1 MTALFGE
8 LRRRGV
14 LGALAAYA
22 VAAAGALQLAD
33 IVVHNLDLP
42 GWTVRAL
49 IWLAGAG
56 FIATGVVSWFYDLT
70 RHGFVRTQAP
80 ADRAPT
86 PATPQ
91 KPTLPTPPTVP
102 QVLEAG
108 VVLAGRYHLEREL
121 GKGGMGRVLVAR
133 DEKLGRRVA
142 VKVVTAAH
150 DPARVRRFEQEA
162 RTAGALEH
170 PNVLAVYDLGEQDG
184 VPFLVT
190 ELLEGHT
197 LRTVIDGPRLPPS
210 QVQGL
215 ALQLARGLAAAHTRG
230 IVHRDLK
237 PENLFLTDDGRLKI
251 LDFGLARLSAND
263 EPGPGLTVTGAIFG
277 TPGYLSPE
285 QARGEKAGP
294 PSDVFAAGAVIYELL
309 SGRRAFPGSSL
320 IEAGHAT
327 LNTQPPPLPAA
338 VPPAFAAIVMRS
350 LQKDPARRFPT
361 GVDLARALETLEPA
375 APVTLP
381 PRPKSWRRS
390 TSLMVALATL
400 AIGAALASAV
410 RVSRSLHDVVREE
423 KSRRPAVRITEIPVP
438 PVPPVAPVAPEPGHH
453 PQPPPGPRE
462 TPDLDAD
469 RMARDL
475 HRELQAT
482 IPRAGTLGL
491 IAGARALERANRGA
505 RAEQILRRSRDPI
518 ARLELFLLQRQA
530 GRSGEA
536 QTELRVFAKSVPAAW
551 PAPLLRAYLGE
562 TKDDAVIAAARD
574 AEQRC
579 EAEYYLGRLHA
590 NDDPALARRHLEKA
604 TSEDCDQ
611 ADFAREDLA
620 LLQSR

>member
-1 MTALFGE
+1 VTAVFGE

-33 IVVHNLDLP
+33 IVVHNLELP

-49 IWLAGAG
+49 IWLAAAG
-56 FIATGVVSWFYDLT
+56 FIATGIVSWFYDLT
-70 RHGFVRTQAP
+70 RHGFVRTQSP
-80 ADRAPT
+80 VDRAPT

-91 KPTLPTPPTVP
+91 KPTLPTPQTPMVP
-102 QVLEAG
+102 RVLDAG
-108 VVLAGRYHLEREL
+108 AVLAGRYQLEREL

-210 QVQGL
+210 QVQGV
-215 ALQLARGLAAAHTRG
+215 ALQLARGLAAAHARG

-263 EPGPGLTVTGAIFG
+263 EEGPGLTVTGAIFG

-294 PSDVFAAGAVIYELL
+294 PSDVFAAGAVVYELL
-309 SGRRAFPGSSL
+309 SGKRAFPGSSL

-327 LNTQPPPLPAA
+327 LNTQPPPLPAM
-338 VPPAFAAIVMRS
+338 VPPGLAAVVTRS
-350 LQKDPARRFPT
+350 LQKDPARRFEN
-361 GVDLARALETLEPA
+361 GAALASALDVLEPG

-381 PRPKSWRRS
+381 ARPRRRRS
-390 TSLMVALATL
+390 TSLMVAV
-400 AIGAALASAV
+400 AALAIAAAV
-410 RVSRSLHDVVREE
+410 ASGLRVSRSPRREDRAGRTHP
-423 KSRRPAVRITEIPVP
+423 SVPVP
-438 PVPPVAPVAPEPGHH
+438 PVPPSPPSIDF
-453 PQPPPGPRE
+453 PQGAQDRNPFDRE
-462 TPDLDAD
+462 RFERQLKDQLKTA
-469 RMARDL
+469 
-475 HRELQAT
+475 

-491 IAGARALERANRGA
+491 IAGARALQKTNQSA
-505 RAEQILRRSRDPI
+505 RAAGILRRSRDPI
-518 ARLELFLLQRQA
+518 ARLELYLIERQSDRA
-530 GRSGEA
+530 SAEA
-536 QTELRVFAKSVPAAW
+536 SLRQFAASVPAEDW
-551 PAPLLRAYLGE
+551 PAPLVSAFLGKA
-562 TKDDAVIAAARD
+562 KDDEVIAAATD
-574 AEQRC
+574 DDERC
-579 EAEYYLGRLHA
+579 EANYYLGRLHA
-590 NDDPALARRHLEKA
+590 PAEPALARKELAIAVADE
-604 TSEDCDQ
+604 CDQ
-611 ADFAREDLA
+611 SEFAREELQA
-620 LLQSR
+620 LQRR